1 MTSGVYLLTQS
12 EPATLLK
19 QLSRELDNFE
29 DIARYLLPQPGEI
42 PLLTGVDIFGGSLA
56 LNGRVGGDHLIY
68 VDFKQRFDLEARIQR
83 ATEQNRFG
91 VIENLKSCQTKAGIV
106 LIDVA
111 GHRVTDALLA
121 AMLHQAFLL
130 GSTYELDMFGQIT
143 RRLFENLNTRFYHS
157 SGEHK
162 YISMI
167 YGEISEQSMFRFL
180 SAGQPF
186 PLVFSREYDRF
197 MEVPKDL
204 CVSFPPLGLLPSM
217 GVIDRNMTTSLLGFK
232 EHYEMNE
239 WVLMSAGDILL
250 MGTDGLTEHSRGEEC
265 YSPDHLER
273 RLREV
278 KDRSAREIFEAI
290 ENDLLSFSPPT
301 DDVSVVV
308 IKRT

>member
-1 MTSGVYLLTQS
+1 MLQVRVCLLTQS
-12 EPATLLK
+12 EPAALLK
-19 QLSRELDNFE
+19 QLAVSSTTSRHRPLSS
-29 DIARYLLPQPGEI
+29 PQPGEI
-42 PLLTGVDIFGGSLA
+42 PLLAGVDIYGRSLA
-56 LNGRVGGDHLIY
+56 LNGRVGGDHLILRGLQ
-68 VDFKQRFDLEARIQR
+68 QRFDLEARIQR
-83 ATEQNRFG
+83 RPNRTG
-91 VIENLKSCQTKAGIV
+91 LASSRISGAARPRPDRPDRRG
-106 LIDVA
+106 

-239 WVLMSAGDILL
+239 WVLMSAGDIPP
-250 MGTDGLTEHSRGEEC
+250 DGHRRVTEHSRAEEH
-265 YSPDHLER
+265 YAPDHLEQ

-290 ENDLLSFSPPT
+290 ENDLLR
-301 DDVSVVV
+301 SVHQLTTSAWV
-308 IKRT
+308 KRT

>member
-1 MTSGVYLLTQS
+1 MSSFADTADLLGH
-12 EPATLLK
+12 LIG
-19 QLSRELDNFE
+19 ELDNFE
-29 DIARYLLPQPGEI
+29 QIAQYLVPEPGDLPR
-42 PLLTGVDIFGGSLA
+42 LHGVDVFGGTLA
-56 LNGRVGGDHLIY
+56 LNGAIGGDHIIY
-68 VDFKQRFDLEARIQR
+68 VDFKQRFNLPARIEDAVARGRVDIAEQLRRCQR
-83 ATEQNRFG
+83 M
-91 VIENLKSCQTKAGIV
+91 AGIV
-106 LIDVA
+106 LIDVS
-111 GHRVTDALLA
+111 GHCVTDALLA

-143 RRLFENLNTRFYHS
+143 RRLFENLNTRFYNS
-157 SGEHK
+157 SGDHK

-167 YGEISEQSMFRFL
+167 YGEISEQAMFRFL

-197 MEVPKDL
+197 MDVPNDL

-217 GVIDRNMTTSLLGFK
+217 GVIDRNMTTSILGFK
-232 EHYEMNE
+232 EHYQMNE

-265 YSPDHLER
+265 YSPDHLEQK
-273 RLREV
+273 LREI

-290 ENDLLSFSPPT
+290 QEDVLAFSPPS